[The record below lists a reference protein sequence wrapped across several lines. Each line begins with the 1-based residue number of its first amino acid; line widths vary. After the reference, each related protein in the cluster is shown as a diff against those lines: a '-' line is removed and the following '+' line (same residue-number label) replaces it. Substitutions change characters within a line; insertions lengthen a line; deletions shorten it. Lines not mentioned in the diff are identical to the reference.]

1 MKINRSNYESWFLDF
16 LEGNLEF
23 SLMDEFRVF
32 LKNNPDL
39 ATELDM
45 ADLVM
50 LEADKAILFDAKDEL
65 KKTITDQP
73 IEFGERAV
81 AYYEGDLSLSERI
94 NFEVFLSENST
105 SAAKA
110 EQFGKLKLVPDKAI
124 VYGNKEQLKKRG
136 TILPLWIKMASAAAI
151 LLLAYLLFQ
160 PHDAVQPGFSQLA
173 ADLKNKS
180 PKSIVVPEGKVKS
193 DEKILEKTTP
203 ALMPKKLPA
212 DLPVKQKPEPTG
224 QKSEKKVIPTPH
236 LRPPEPEPSLLKPH
250 GINFGQPADI
260 ELAVMTLKD
269 PGQASED
276 LELSELLKVQLAAI
290 RKSDNREILSTEH
303 LGLSGL
309 QLFARLSGKRL
320 TAHKG
325 NDGVVKSVSYNSRL
339 LAFLI
344 PVNR

>member
-1 MKINRSNYESWFLDF
+1 MKITRSNYESWFLDF

-23 SLMDEFRVF
+23 SLKDEFRVF

-39 ATELDM
+39 AKELDM

-50 LEADKAILFDAKDEL
+50 LETDKTILFDSKDEL
-65 KKTITDQP
+65 KKTINDQQVV
-73 IEFGERAV
+73 FGERAV
-81 AYYEGDLSLSERI
+81 AYYEGDLSLGERI

-105 SAAKA
+105 SAAEA
-110 EQFGKLKLVPDKAI
+110 EQFGKLKLVADNAI
-124 VYGNKEQLKKRG
+124 VYGNKEQLKRRV
-136 TILPLWIKMASAAAI
+136 TILPLWIKIASAAAV

-160 PHDAVQPGFSQLA
+160 PHNEIQPKFSQLV
-173 ADLKNKS
+173 DDFKNKS
-180 PKSIVVPEGKVKS
+180 PKSIVVPGGKVKS

-212 DLPVKQKPEPTG
+212 NFPIKQKTKPTG
-224 QKSEKKVIPTPH
+224 QKSEKKVLPTQN
-236 LRPPEPEPSLLKPH
+236 LRAPEPEPSLLKPQ
-250 GINFGQPADI
+250 GINFGQPDDI

-269 PGQASED
+269 PALTSED
-276 LELSELLKVQLAAI
+276 LELSKLLKVQLAAI
-290 RKSDNREILSTEH
+290 RKSDDREILSTEH

-320 TAHKG
+320 TARKG